1 MKLTKLATL
10 MTAGVSCAYLTQ
22 CTTPNHLQSQPTI
35 APTVNNTFNYPKTRT
50 HQEGYDNFLSG
61 EYGRPDNLPNAGRGD
76 SSAFLRPDD
85 GVDHYFDEKVTDKYR
100 WLEEVDVIS
109 PEYAKESSADR
120 ERNFVGTRNEN
131 DVPDGRFNNPTTQ
144 FLQTIPKQSSSEV
157 NDWVN
162 AQNAVT
168 TQYLQAIPYYDKVRQ
183 NIDSLMSR
191 HHYIRKVKKDKVGEI
206 YLFRDED
213 GFNRITVTNLNGHVK
228 EIFNEESLSK
238 DNNQT
243 IRIVD
248 GDMYVSK
255 DGSYI
260 ALFLADG
267 NADSNLRSLHVLD
280 AKTGAEVIKPIED
293 LSDRYRAIVW
303 TDDDSFLYLREVGW
317 RTEIHRHDVGKKR
330 FNDPIEVK
338 GSHVDYSLIVSF
350 AFEGEDDRYLIV
362 DTKTGRAWL
371 DSFYVKDTKTNKVYR
386 MHSKAYENEIGR
398 KKETYALVEALAK
411 FVHLDD
417 KTGDVW
423 FISSENTS
431 KNEIIK
437 SNLNNPKKREVVV
450 PALAGYDRL
459 LEAVYHNVDD
469 GYFVAKYYKDG
480 VHRLIVLDSKGVF
493 IKDITPLEAGNA
505 SDLYSH
511 IVGKKDD
518 DAVDD
523 SAKKLAGETD
533 ENYVSFRMQNTITP
547 RMAYKYS
554 IEKGEFIDE
563 RRRDLIPFDQNAFE
577 TKHVMYT
584 SKDGTQIPM
593 VISHKKGLQLN
604 GKNPTVLYGYGGFA
618 LGVDNNF
625 RWDRATWLEHNG
637 VWAQAHLRGGDEYG
651 EAWHEQ
657 AKFTNKMTV
666 FNDFEAAADYL
677 FAKGYTSPDYLAIS
691 GASNGGLLVGAA
703 MTLNPS
709 KYRVALPEVGV
720 LDMLRHDSN
729 YHRILWQGEYGSA
742 YDSIEMYN
750 ALKAYSPYH
759 NVKAG
764 VCYPSTI
771 VMTSK
776 RDDRVT
782 PSHSYKFA
790 AELQDKQGC
799 ERPTFL
805 YAAETQGHGPYT
817 WQDRKDNYQIV
828 TAFRLHEM
836 GIKDVPTVQ
845 RPSVE
850 ALKGEKW
857 LQEEAKE
864 AAKKQET
871 IKKYSQ

>member
-162 AQNAVT
+162 AQNTAT
-168 TQYLQAIPYYDKVRQ
+168 TQYLQAIPYYDKIRK
-183 NIDSLMSR
+183 NINTLMDH
-191 HHYIRKVKKDKVGEI
+191 HHYVRKVKKDKVGEI
-206 YLFRDED
+206 YLFRHED
-213 GFNRITVTNLNGHVK
+213 GFHRITLTDVNGNEK
-228 EIFNEESLSK
+228 EIFSEKALSQ
-238 DNNQT
+238 NNANT
-243 IRIVD
+243 ITISD

-260 ALFLADG
+260 ALFLTDG
-267 NADSNLRSLHVLD
+267 NADSDKTALHVLD
-280 AKTGAEVIKPIED
+280 SKTGADVITPIKPLGREK
-293 LSDRYRAIVW
+293 SIVW
-303 TDDDSFLYLREVGW
+303 IDDDSFFYLGDKAGWTEV
-317 RTEIHRHDVGKKR
+317 RRHDVGQKR
-330 FNDPIEVK
+330 FNDPIEVAASHLDAGVSIK
-338 GSHVDYSLIVSF
+338 GV
-350 AFEGEDDRYLIV
+350 AFEGENDRYLIIDAWKRL
-362 DTKTGRAWL
+362 DT
-371 DSFYVKDTKTNKVYR
+371 FYVKDTKSNKVYR
-386 MHSKAYENEIGR
+386 IHSKKQDDIVS
-398 KKETYALVEALAK
+398 KKDTFTVGTLAK

-417 KTGDVW
+417 KTGDIW
-423 FISSENTS
+423 FISGENTP

-437 SNLNNPKKREVVV
+437 SNLNNLKKREVVV
-450 PALAGYDRL
+450 PAPTEYDEI
-459 LEAVYHNVDD
+459 LEAVYHEVDE
-469 GYFVAKYYKDG
+469 GYFLVKYRKDG
-480 VHRLIVLDSKGVF
+480 IHRVIITNAQGAF

-505 SDLYSH
+505 SDFYSH
-511 IVGKKDD
+511 IIGKKDD
-518 DAVDD
+518 DKVDD

-547 RMAYKYS
+547 RMVYKYS
-554 IEKGEFIDE
+554 IKKGEFIDE
-563 RRRDLIPFDQNAFE
+563 RRRDLIPFDQNVFE

-604 GKNPTVLYGYGGFA
+604 GKNPTVLYGYGGFGLA
-618 LGVDNNF
+618 LDNAF
-625 RWDRATWLEHNG
+625 RLDRAAWLEHDG
-637 VWAQAHLRGGDEYG
+637 VWVQAHLRGGAEYG

-657 AKFTNKMTV
+657 AKFTNKMNV
-666 FNDFEAAADYL
+666 FDDFEAAADYL

-729 YHRILWQGEYGSA
+729 YHTDYWKGEYGSA
-742 YDSIEMYN
+742 YDSMEMYN
-750 ALKAYSPYH
+750 ALKSYSPYH

-817 WQDRKDNYQIV
+817 RNDRKDNYQIV

-845 RPSVE
+845 RPSVQ

-871 IKKYSQ
+871 IKKHSQ